1 MTSSADTRRTPQP
14 AASAKTPARRRVAG
28 SRRREPAGAG
38 RPEALRTVTA
48 PVPVE
53 DPSTDRVGH
62 TPTDVTDAATGR
74 TTEVTTKYATR
85 TPEASEADT
94 PAGTSEADASDA
106 SDASTPRRRLW
117 PAATAAV
124 LALALLATTLVL
136 SLRPSVSDADRGA
149 AVGSA
154 RTTLE
159 SLLSYT
165 GTTFDQH
172 VAQVT
177 PQLASPFREQF
188 AKVATAD
195 IKPMA
200 VKNGATVQ
208 AKVYD
213 VGVMDTTG
221 DGGEG
226 TTVRVM
232 AFVNQATTT
241 KASTTPAIDQNRVI
255 ATMRKV
261 GERWLV
267 SDLAAF

>member
-14 AASAKTPARRRVAG
+14 AASPKAPARRRVAG
-28 SRRREPAGAG
+28 SRRREPAGTG
-38 RPEALRTVTA
+38 RSDALRTVTA
-48 PVPVE
+48 PAPDDARPSAPADTRPVTPTTPRDDAPAAVPVE
-53 DPSTDRVGH
+53 D
-62 TPTDVTDAATGR
+62 A
-74 TTEVTTKYATR
+74 
-85 TPEASEADT
+85 
-94 PAGTSEADASDA
+94 ADASTIDEQ
-106 SDASTPRRRLW
+106 TTGRRRLW

-136 SLRPSVSDADRGA
+136 SLRPNVSDAERGA

-213 VGVMDTTG
+213 AGVMDTSG

-267 SDLAAF
+267 SDLSAF